1 MPNEQQ
7 APPTAKMPPLGVE
20 PKWCWEERT
29 RIDRINA
36 VTAAIQRYMEAG
48 MFVPQAWIDE
58 LFEMPELPMEWVEIL
73 NKAQTR

>member
-1 MPNEQQ
+1 
-7 APPTAKMPPLGVE
+7 
-20 PKWCWEERT
+20 
-29 RIDRINA
+29 
-36 VTAAIQRYMEAG
+36 MEAG